1 MTNRL
6 AYADL
11 DAHPLV
17 RVLERARHEPTDRA
31 VAQSLAAE
39 LFSLSTGPDRAVVEL
54 VLSSEG
60 PFARLAR
67 AGVDDRRQ
75 RLAARELDALG
86 ELAHTD
92 AESML
97 EPHGLADAL
106 ADGGSDAPRPPAYE
120 ALRAELLA
128 SPRWGELVAQIAAF
142 YRREGTGELAAHRVL
157 RLGDHGLVGVL
168 RPDPI
173 SLADLEGGEAQQA
186 PLAGDLDAFVTGN
199 GANDALLYGPPGTG
213 KSATVR
219 GLASVFADRGLRLVQ
234 VDRGE
239 IARLGE
245 VFSLLAGEGPRSLVY
260 LDDLA
265 FDDGG
270 RTDRVLR
277 AALEGGVVE
286 RPGNVLVWVT
296 SNRLRLTRETHAER
310 ADDVEGR
317 LAVGEKTALATR
329 FGRRVG
335 VPVAFAGRVPGDLQ
349 ATRARTARN
358 PARGDGRGGAPLR
371 GRRARHD
378 AAHGASVRRRVPTL
392 TGPEAAAGP
401 RRRRDS
407 SQSDQRSERDE
418 CTGDEPWGPE
428 RPHHAMRACR
438 KVDRPEDAALGDRLR
453 GVPRP

>member
-1 MTNRL
+1 VSGARV

-11 DAHPLV
+11 DAQPLV
-17 RVLERARHEPTDRA
+17 GALERALGAPDDRDA
-31 VAQSLAAE
+31 AGALAAL
-39 LFSLSTGPDRAVVEL
+39 LFPLGTSPTIAIAEL
-54 VLSSEG
+54 VLDSEG
-60 PFARLAR
+60 PFAQLAR
-67 AGVDDRRQ
+67 RGIDYEDRRL

-86 ELAHTD
+86 ALAHGPIARVLD
-92 AESML
+92 E
-97 EPHGLADAL
+97 HGLRDAVPS
-106 ADGGSDAPRPPAYE
+106 AGAGEARPPAYAE
-120 ALRAELLA
+120 LRADLA
-128 SPRWGELVAQIAAF
+128 AAAAWGELVDRLSAF
-142 YRREGTGELAAHRVL
+142 HLAEGTGEVARHRVL
-157 RLGDHGLVGVL
+157 RLGERGLVGVR

-186 PLAGDLDAFVTGN
+186 PLRRDLEAFIGGH

-239 IARLGE
+239 IERLGS
-245 VFSLLAGEGPRSLVY
+245 VFAQLAGRGPHCLVY

-286 RPGNVLVWVT
+286 RPANVLVWVT

-329 FGRRVG
+329 FGRRVAFRAPSQETYLAICRRLVG
-335 VPVAFAGRVPGDLQ
+335 ERLGTVPEGTEEAAIRFAVAGHGMTQ
-349 ATRARTARN
+349 RTARQF
-358 PARGDGRGGAPLR
+358 AGAFR
-371 GRRARHD
+371 
-378 AAHGASVRRRVPTL
+378 TEEL
-392 TGPEAAAGP
+392 TGP
-401 RRRRDS
+401 
-407 SQSDQRSERDE
+407 
-418 CTGDEPWGPE
+418 
-428 RPHHAMRACR
+428 
-438 KVDRPEDAALGDRLR
+438 
-453 GVPRP
+453 

>member
-1 MTNRL
+1 MDTASDARL

-17 RVLERARHEPTDRA
+17 RALERALRQPSDRA
-31 VAQSLAAE
+31 AAYGLAAE
-39 LFSLSTGPDRAVVEL
+39 LFSLTTRAEIAVADL
-54 VLSSEG
+54 VLGSEG

-67 AGVDDRRQ
+67 HGVADGDRRQ

-86 ELAHTD
+86 ELAH
-92 AESML
+92 AGVAGVL
-97 EPHGLADAL
+97 EPHGLSDVL
-106 ADGGSDAPRPPAYE
+106 AGDDGDAPRPPVYT
-120 ALRAELLA
+120 ALRAELVA
-128 SPRWGELVAQIAAF
+128 SPRWGQLVARLAAF
-142 YRREGTGELAAHRVL
+142 YRLEGTGELAAHRVL
-157 RLGDHGLVGVL
+157 RLGEHGLVGVP

-186 PLAGDLDAFVTGN
+186 PLAGDLESFVAGH

-219 GLASVFADRGLRLVQ
+219 GLASVYGARGLRLVQ

-245 VFSLLAGEGPRSLVY
+245 VFSLLAGDGPRCLVY

-277 AALEGGVVE
+277 AVLEGGVVE

-310 ADDVEGR
+310 ADDIEGR

-329 FGRRVG
+329 FGRRV
-335 VPVAFAGRVPGDLQ
+335 AFRSPSQDAYLAICRRLVRARLGSLPEGTDEAALRFAAAGHGLTQ
-349 ATRARTARN
+349 RTARQF
-358 PARGDGRGGAPLR
+358 
-371 GRRARHD
+371 
-378 AAHGASVRRRVPTL
+378 AS
-392 TGPEAAAGP
+392 AF
-401 RRRRDS
+401 
-407 SQSDQRSERDE
+407 
-418 CTGDEPWGPE
+418 
-428 RPHHAMRACR
+428 RP
-438 KVDRPEDAALGDRLR
+438 G
-453 GVPRP
+453 

>member
-1 MTNRL
+1 VTDARL

-17 RVLERARHEPTDRA
+17 RAIERARADPSDGTAAHG
-31 VAQSLAAE
+31 LAAE
-39 LFSLSTGPDRAVVEL
+39 LFSLTTSTERAIADL
-54 VLSSEG
+54 VLGSEG

-67 AGVDDRRQ
+67 AGVDADDPRQ

-86 ELAHTD
+86 ELAHPD
-92 AESML
+92 VRRLL
-97 EPHGLADAL
+97 EPHGLGDAL
-106 ADGGSDAPRPPAYE
+106 SDRAGETRRPPAYE
-120 ALRAELLA
+120 QLRAELLG
-128 SPRWGELVAQIAAF
+128 SPRWGELVDRLAAF
-142 YRREGTGELAAHRVL
+142 YRLEGTGELAAHRVL
-157 RLGDHGLVGVL
+157 RLGEHGLVGVV

-173 SLADLEGGEAQQA
+173 SLADLTGGEAQQA
-186 PLAGDLDAFVTGN
+186 PLSGDLDAFVAGR

-219 GLASVFADRGLRLVQ
+219 GLASVYADRGLRLVQ

-245 VFSLLAGEGPRSLVY
+245 VFALLAGIGPHCLVY

-277 AALEGGVVE
+277 AVLEGGVVE

-310 ADDVEGR
+310 ADDIEGR

-329 FGRRVG
+329 FGRRV
-335 VPVAFAGRVPGDLQ
+335 AFRTPSQDAYLAICRRLVRARLGSLPEGTDEAALRFATAGHGLTQ
-349 ATRARTARN
+349 RTARQF
-358 PARGDGRGGAPLR
+358 AGAFRL
-371 GRRARHD
+371 
-378 AAHGASVRRRVPTL
+378 
-392 TGPEAAAGP
+392 E
-401 RRRRDS
+401 
-407 SQSDQRSERDE
+407 
-418 CTGDEPWGPE
+418 
-428 RPHHAMRACR
+428 
-438 KVDRPEDAALGDRLR
+438 DR
-453 GVPRP
+453 

>member
-39 LFSLSTGPDRAVVEL
+39 LFSLSTGPDRAIVEL
-54 VLSSEG
+54 VLGSEG

-329 FGRRVG
+329 FGRRV
-335 VPVAFAGRVPGDLQ
+335 AFRSPSQDAYLAICRRLVRARLGTLPEETDEAALRFAAAGHGMTQ
-349 ATRARTARN
+349 RTARQF
-358 PARGDGRGGAPLR
+358 AGAF
-371 GRRARHD
+371 
-378 AAHGASVRRRVPTL
+378 
-392 TGPEAAAGP
+392 
-401 RRRRDS
+401 
-407 SQSDQRSERDE
+407 
-418 CTGDEPWGPE
+418 
-428 RPHHAMRACR
+428 RP
-438 KVDRPEDAALGDRLR
+438 
-453 GVPRP
+453 